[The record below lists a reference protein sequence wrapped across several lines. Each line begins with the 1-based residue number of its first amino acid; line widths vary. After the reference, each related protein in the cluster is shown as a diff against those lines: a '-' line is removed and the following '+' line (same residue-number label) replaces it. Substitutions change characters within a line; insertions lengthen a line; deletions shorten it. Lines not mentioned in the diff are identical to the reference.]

1 VARCGRI
8 ELARRAAGTQIAR
21 MTNASS
27 RFNASRIH
35 LRIAAVCLTVGCQST
50 SGTAGARVSGG
61 QPAGRP
67 TGTLVVSN
75 MRDNTAM
82 LLDASTRTL
91 LVTLPTGEGPHEVA
105 VSHDG
110 RWALVS
116 NYGVRERPGNS
127 ITVINV
133 AQRAVARTLDLG
145 EVRRP
150 HGMSFL
156 PGDTLFAVTSEV
168 SRAVLL
174 IDFASGRVL
183 RSLPSNGRAT
193 HMLSISGDGRR
204 IVTGNIADATISVLE
219 LGADAPPRI
228 VSVARQP
235 EGIAITPDGA
245 FAWVGSNQDSV
256 VLVVDKRSGQS
267 VDTLRNFGLP
277 YRIAISA
284 DGNRAVISDPVKA
297 QVRVFDARTRREQF
311 AISIPRDSLVATA
324 EVAGSPSPEGVA
336 ISGDGRW
343 AFVTLQGR
351 NRVVTIDLDR
361 GAIVGYGLTG
371 NWSDGIGYSRLTVG
385 R

>member
-1 VARCGRI
+1 VAGWHGIR
-8 ELARRAAGTQIAR
+8 LARGAAGIQIAR
-21 MTNASS
+21 MTNDTPS
-27 RFNASRIH
+27 RFDRSRIY
-35 LRIAAVCLTVGCQST
+35 LSIAAVCLTVGCQST
-50 SGTAGARVSGG
+50 SGTASARVNGG
-61 QPAGRP
+61 QPASRP

-82 LLDASTRTL
+82 LLDASTGTP

-127 ITVINV
+127 ITVIDV
-133 AQRAVARTLDLG
+133 AQRTVARTLDLG

-174 IDFASGRVL
+174 IDFASGRVV

-204 IVTGNIADATISVLE
+204 IVTGNIADATIS
-219 LGADAPPRI
+219 
-228 VSVARQP
+228 
-235 EGIAITPDGA
+235 IAIAPDGA

-256 VLVVDKRSGQS
+256 VLVVDTRSGQA

-297 QVRVFDARTRREQF
+297 QVRVFDARSRREQF
-311 AISIPRDSLVATA
+311 AIAIPRDSLVATA
-324 EVAGSPSPEGVA
+324 EVPGSPSPEGVA
-336 ISGDGRW
+336 ISADGRW

-351 NRVVTIDLDR
+351 NRVATIDLDR
-361 GAIVGYGLTG
+361 GVIVGYGLTG